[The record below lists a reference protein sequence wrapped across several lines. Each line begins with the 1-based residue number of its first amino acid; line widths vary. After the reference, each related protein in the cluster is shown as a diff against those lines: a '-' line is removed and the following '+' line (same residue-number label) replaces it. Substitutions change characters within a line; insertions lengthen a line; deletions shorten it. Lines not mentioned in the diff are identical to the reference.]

1 MPTLA
6 IVGAGPGLGASIA
19 RRFGR
24 EGYRV
29 AVLSRNPERLA
40 ALAGQLRRDG
50 VDARP
55 YPADVLEPQTLHDA
69 LTRAAGELGG
79 IDMLEYSPAPAPA
92 DQAGPLAAVGAVD
105 LTVDAVARQVEYYLY
120 GGITAVQAV
129 LPSMIDRGS
138 GTIVVSTGASSGPVV
153 HPPFANIAAASAA
166 LRNWTLNLH
175 AALAPTGVYA
185 AHVAIA
191 AWIGHGGPKSQP
203 DTIAESYWQ
212 LVQDRGQA
220 ELFYADDALAL

>member
-29 AVLSRNPERLA
+29 ALLSRNPGRLA
-40 ALAGQLRRDG
+40 ALADQLRGAG

-55 YPADVLEPQTLHDA
+55 YPADVLVPQTLHDA
-69 LTRAAGELGG
+69 LTRAADELDG
-79 IDMLEYSPAPAPA
+79 IDMLEYSPAPAPS
-92 DQAGPLAAVGAVD
+92 DQAGLLGAVGAVD
-105 LTVDAVARQVEYYLY
+105 LTVAAAARQIEFYLY

-129 LPSMIDRGS
+129 LPSMIERGS
-138 GTIVVSTGASSGPVV
+138 GAVVVTTGASSGPLV
-153 HPPFANIAAASAA
+153 HPPFANIAAASGA

-175 AALAPTGVYA
+175 AALAPKGVYA

-191 AWIGHGGPKSQP
+191 AWIGQGGPKSQP

-212 LVQDRGQA
+212 LLHDRSQA
-220 ELFYADDALAL
+220 ELFYVDDTLAI

>member
-6 IVGAGPGLGASIA
+6 IVGAGPGLGAAIA

-29 AVLSRNPERLA
+29 AVLSRHPEPLA
-40 ALAGQLRRDG
+40 DELRATG
-50 VDARP
+50 VDAHP
-55 YPADVLEPQTLHDA
+55 YAADVLRPQMLHDA
-69 LTRAAGELGG
+69 LAHAADELGG
-79 IDMLEYSPAPAPA
+79 VDILEYSPAPNPASSAPV
-92 DQAGPLAAVGAVD
+92 DAVD
-105 LTVDAVARQVEYYLY
+105 LTIDAVSGQIEYYLY

-129 LPSMIDRGS
+129 LPAMLHKGS
-138 GTIVVSTGASSGPVV
+138 GTIIVTTGASSGPVV
-153 HPPFANIAAASAA
+153 HPPFANIAAASGA

-175 AALAPTGVYA
+175 AALAPKGIYA

-191 AWIGHGGPKSQP
+191 AWIGQGGPKSHP

-212 LVQDRGQA
+212 LVEDRSQA
-220 ELFYADDALAL
+220 ELFYVDDTMAL